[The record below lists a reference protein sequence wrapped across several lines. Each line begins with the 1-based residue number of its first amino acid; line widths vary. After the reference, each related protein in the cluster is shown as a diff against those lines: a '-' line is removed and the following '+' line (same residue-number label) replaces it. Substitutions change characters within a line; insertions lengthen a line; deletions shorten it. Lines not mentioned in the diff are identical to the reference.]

1 MNYPVSKQHEHM
13 YLDYVNNFLTV
24 SAFAQHYGLTEEDAL
39 DVIDSGRAN
48 YARSLF
54 QPSKTFNLSKNGND

>member
-1 MNYPVSKQHEHM
+1 MNIPVNKQHEQM
-13 YLDYVNNFLTV
+13 YLDYVNNFVTV
-24 SAFAQHYGLTEEDAL
+24 SAFAQYYGLTEDDAL

-54 QPSKTFNLSKNGND
+54 QPIKQ

>member
-1 MNYPVSKQHEHM
+1 MNGPINKQHEHM
-13 YLDYVNNFLTV
+13 YLDYVNNFVTV
-24 SAFAQHYGLTEEDAL
+24 SAFAQYYGLTEDDAL

-54 QPSKTFNLSKNGND
+54 QPSKNFNLSKNKQ

>member
-1 MNYPVSKQHEHM
+1 MNGPISKQHEHM

-24 SAFAQHYGLTEEDAL
+24 SAFAKYYGLTEDDAL
-39 DVIDSGRAN
+39 DIIDSGRAN

-54 QPSKTFNLSKNGND
+54 QPSKTFNLSKNKQ

>member
-1 MNYPVSKQHEHM
+1 MAAHNPIHKKHEHM
-13 YLDYVNNFLTV
+13 YLDYVNNFVTV
-24 SAFAQHYGLTEEDAL
+24 SAFAQYYGLTNEDAL

-54 QPSKTFNLSKNGND
+54 QPIKK

>member
-1 MNYPVSKQHEHM
+1 MNGPINKQHEHM

-24 SAFAQHYGLTEEDAL
+24 SAFAQYYGLTEDDAL

-48 YARSLF
+48 HARSLF
-54 QPSKTFNLSKNGND
+54 QPSKTFNLSKNKQ

>member
-1 MNYPVSKQHEHM
+1 MRKLLTNEQTTCM
-13 YLDYVNNFLTV
+13 YLDYVNHFVTV
-24 SAFAQHYGLTEEDAL
+24 SAFAQHYGITDDEAL

-54 QPSKTFNLSKNGND
+54 T

>member
-1 MNYPVSKQHEHM
+1 MNGPINKQHEHM
-13 YLDYVNNFLTV
+13 YLDYVNNFVTV
-24 SAFAQHYGLTEEDAL
+24 SAFAQYYGLTEEDAL

-54 QPSKTFNLSKNGND
+54 QPSKTFNLSKNKQ